1 MAGAGELILSANE
14 RRSDNNN
21 ENFASHIVKIIQRHG
36 NERSMAEA
44 SRQQELKIFGDLTE
58 MGKRAQD
65 ASLANARPTVEQKKF
80 LDRDKKRE
88 RQVRRR
94 ARHADER
101 RSRPTEH
108 DPAQE
113 REYQRTQ
120 RSTRLISRG
129 RVDVRAHVDIEREYR
144 HGEACRQDRYS
155 RGGSSHS
162 RYEGRS
168 SGQQHTHSQ
177 HRRHSH
183 QESGRSSRDHN
194 RRHSHQESGQSSR
207 DHNQSTRVIT
217 TSRREWVARVHKFGT
232 GNNNIVIAGPPGLT
246 PQDARSRSPSANAE
260 EREKDIAAAIDAK
273 RRSSSSS
280 STESWGAMCKP
291 KESIADACSRASE
304 THDNG
309 IRSHADKTEAF
320 SWKLGDERRCEQA
333 QAGIPDWLT
342 FAKKAKPPLQR
353 DTNGVAQ
360 DKPPTVQS

>member
-14 RRSDNNN
+14 RRSDN
-21 ENFASHIVKIIQRHG
+21 FAAHIVKIIQRHG
-36 NERSMAEA
+36 NERDMAEA
-44 SRQQELKIFGDLTE
+44 SRQQEFKILADLTE

-94 ARHADER
+94 ARNADER

-108 DPAQE
+108 DEAEE

-120 RSTRLISRG
+120 RSTRHISRG
-129 RVDVRAHVDIEREYR
+129 RVDVRAHVDSEREYR

-217 TSRREWVARVHKFGT
+217 TSRREWVARVHQFDT
-232 GNNNIVIAGPPGLT
+232 GNSNIGIAGPPGLT

-280 STESWGAMCKP
+280 STESQGTMRKP
-291 KESIADACSRASE
+291 KESIGC
-304 THDNG
+304 
-309 IRSHADKTEAF
+309 KT
-320 SWKLGDERRCEQA
+320 
-333 QAGIPDWLT
+333 
-342 FAKKAKPPLQR
+342 
-353 DTNGVAQ
+353 GVAQ

>member
-21 ENFASHIVKIIQRHG
+21 DNFAAHIVKIIQRHG
-36 NERSMAEA
+36 NERDMAEA
-44 SRQQELKIFGDLTE
+44 SRQQELKILADLTE

-65 ASLANARPTVEQKKF
+65 ASLANARPTVEQKKI

-94 ARHADER
+94 ARNADER

-108 DPAQE
+108 DEAEEGEQAHA
-113 REYQRTQ
+113 QRTH
-120 RSTRLISRG
+120 RSTRHISRG

-217 TSRREWVARVHKFGT
+217 TSRREWVARVHQSGT
-232 GNNNIVIAGPPGLT
+232 GNSNIVIAGPPGLT

-280 STESWGAMCKP
+280 STESKGTMCKA
-291 KESIADACSRASE
+291 KENIESSSEDADS
-304 THDNG
+304 
-309 IRSHADKTEAF
+309 KT
-320 SWKLGDERRCEQA
+320 
-333 QAGIPDWLT
+333 
-342 FAKKAKPPLQR
+342 
-353 DTNGVAQ
+353 GVAQ